1 MQGLLE
7 NKKLL
12 LMIAG
17 GIVVIFIVLLIVI
30 IGILRGAGP
39 VTLTYW
45 GLWEPESV
53 YSGVIADYKR
63 IHPNVTVKYIKQ
75 SPINYR
81 DRVVAAVNKENGP
94 DIFKIHNSWLPT
106 MKNSLSGV
114 PPSVYSA
121 ANFKSTFYPVAV
133 SDFTVSGIPYA
144 VPLEI
149 DTLALYINEDILRS
163 GNAPIPTVWD
173 GTGSFKEVAKR
184 LTVRDVNGR
193 ITTSGAALGTAGNTD
208 HWQDIVSLMMIQSG
222 VNINQESN
230 SQQAAQALSF
240 YTSFAKGS
248 ERTWDETMDGSTLA
262 FASGKVAMYIG
273 PSWRYFDFKAMNPN
287 LNFKV
292 APIPQ
297 LQSQSQTLNYATY
310 WAEAVSAK
318 SKNQKAAWE
327 FVKYLSSKEVM
338 TKLYTA
344 QSKIR
349 TFGQP
354 YSRVDMAGLL
364 TSDPNVGPFISG
376 ASTAKSSYL
385 ASFTGDGETGI
396 NSKVSKYYLDAINSV
411 LKGTDIKIALETVS
425 KGMSQLIK

>member
-411 LKGTDIKIALETVS
+411 LKGTDIKTALETVS

>member
-1 MQGLLE
+1 MHDLLE

-30 IGILRGAGP
+30 ISILRGAGP

-63 IHPNVTVKYIKQ
+63 IHPNVTIKYAKQ

-81 DRVVAAVNKENGP
+81 DRVVAAVSKENGP

-106 MKNSLSGV
+106 MKNSLSSV
-114 PPSVYSA
+114 PSSVYSA
-121 ANFKSTFYPVAV
+121 VSFKSTFYPVAV
-133 SDFTVSGIPYA
+133 SDLTVSGVPYA

-149 DTLALYINEDILRS
+149 DTLALYVNEDIFRR
-163 GNAPIPTVWD
+163 GNAGIPTVWD
-173 GTGSFKEVAKR
+173 GTGSFREVAKR

-193 ITTSGAALGTAGNTD
+193 ITASGAALGTVGNTD

-273 PSWRYFDFKAMNPN
+273 PSWRYFDFKAMNPD

-354 YSRVDMAGLL
+354 YSRVDMSGLL

-376 ASTAKSSYL
+376 APTAKSSFL

-411 LKGTDIKIALETVS
+411 LKGTDIKTALETVS